1 MSWIFW
7 ALLSAIGTAVTAI
20 LTKVGVK
27 NGIDSTLVL
36 ALETIV
42 VLITTWCIV
51 GFGGKASDITQIPLK
66 TWPYILG
73 AGLVTSAAYVCYF
86 RALSLADAS
95 RVAPIDRLSLVFTVI
110 LGAYLLRE
118 KATPLAIAGVT
129 LMAAGALLVAVA
141 PQK

>member
-42 VLITTWCIV
+42 DTYHDVVHCRLWRQ
-51 GFGGKASDITQIPLK
+51 GFGYNAN
-66 TWPYILG
+66 
-73 AGLVTSAAYVCYF
+73 SAQDM
-86 RALSLADAS
+86 ALHPRRGSGDE
-95 RVAPIDRLSLVFTVI
+95 RRLCLLFSCLIARRCFTC
-110 LGAYLLRE
+110 R
-118 KATPLAIAGVT
+118 TH
-129 LMAAGALLVAVA
+129 
-141 PQK
+141 